1 MFVGVVGVVPIK
13 CFVKSAS
20 SSTVP
25 SVLLASQQNLE
36 EKLKLLS
43 VRKPSGLMLEI
54 LPGNM
59 RIS

>member
-1 MFVGVVGVVPIK
+1 MFVGVVGVVP
-13 CFVKSAS
+13 FETKSAS

-36 EKLKLLS
+36 EKLTLLS